1 MRFHITAAV
10 AATALLIGSAASAQ
24 TTITTTTTDTTGNS
38 ALAGGGAGAVA
49 GAAVG
54 GPVGALIGA
63 AVGATGGAALD
74 PGETVTTYVTSNP
87 VDPVYLDGDLV
98 VGAGVPDV
106 VVLQQVP
113 ETEYS
118 YAYVNGVPVV
128 VNPADRRIVQIIQ

>member
-1 MRFHITAAV
+1 MLFKMTA
-10 AATALLIGSAASAQ
+10 AATATAILIASAVSAQ
-24 TTITTTTTDTTGNS
+24 TTTVTQTTDTTGNS
-38 ALAGGGAGAVA
+38 ALAGGSAGALA

-63 AVGATGGAALD
+63 AIGAGGGAALD
-74 PGETVTTYVTSNP
+74 PGETVTTYVTTNP
-87 VDPVYLDGDLV
+87 VEPVYLEGDLV

-106 VVLQQVP
+106 VVLQEVP

-118 YAYVNGVPVV
+118 YAYVNGVPVI